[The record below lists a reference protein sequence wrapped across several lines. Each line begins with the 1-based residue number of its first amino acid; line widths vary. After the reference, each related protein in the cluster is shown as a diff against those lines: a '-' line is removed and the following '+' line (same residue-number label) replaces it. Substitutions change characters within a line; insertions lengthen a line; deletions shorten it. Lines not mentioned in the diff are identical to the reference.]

1 MKYASAAAFRTA
13 LEQRLLNQSR
23 ETGTSPVRL
32 RKTVVFDR
40 LLARLKEV
48 APDRWILKGALAL
61 DFRLGAKTRTT
72 KDMDLAREDH
82 EEAAT
87 TDFIAA
93 QTAELD
99 DFFSFAIQKTR
110 DLGDRAEGAVRYHAR
125 TELAGRLFEE
135 VIVDVGFS
143 DALPRPVDRLRGP
156 DLLSF
161 AGIEPVEVP
170 ALPLEQHVA
179 EKLHAYSRTY
189 GEGFASTRVKDL
201 VDLVLVKSFA
211 SLDADRLREGLL
223 EKFEKRRQQPLP
235 ETLPP
240 PPTEWA
246 PAYRRL
252 ATELGLGPNLG
263 TGHSEAAALVNPVLA
278 GRAQGRWSPDASAW
292 VEDPT
297 A

>member
-1 MKYASAAAFRTA
+1 M
-13 LEQRLLNQSR
+13 
-23 ETGTSPVRL
+23 RL

-48 APDRWILKGALAL
+48 APERWILKGALAL
-61 DFRLGAKTRTT
+61 DFRFGPRTRTT
-72 KDMDLAREDH
+72 KDMDLARADD

-87 TDFIAA
+87 ADFIAA
-93 QTAELD
+93 QTAEVGDL
-99 DFFSFAIQKTR
+99 FSFAIQKAR
-110 DLGDRAEGAVRYHAR
+110 DLGERAEGAVRYHAR
-125 TELAGRLFEE
+125 AELAGRLFEE

-143 DALPRPVDRLRGP
+143 DALPHTVDRLRGP

-179 EKLHAYSRTY
+179 EKVHAYTRTY
-189 GEGFASTRVKDL
+189 GKSLTSTRVKDL

-211 SLDADRLREGLL
+211 SLDADRLHASLL
-223 EKFEKRRQQPLP
+223 QTFQRRRQHPLP

-240 PPTEWA
+240 PPADWA
-246 PAYRRL
+246 LAYRRL
-252 ATELGLGPNLG
+252 ASELRLDADLA
-263 TGHSEAAALVNPVLA
+263 TGHSEAAALIDPVLA
-278 GRAQGRWSPDASAW
+278 GRAAGRWSPDRSAW
-292 VEDPT
+292 VDDVT

>member
-1 MKYASAAAFRTA
+1 MRYASGAAFRTA

-23 ETGTSPVRL
+23 ETGAALVRL

-48 APDRWILKGALAL
+48 APERWILKGALAL
-61 DFRLGAKTRTT
+61 DFRLGPRTRTT
-72 KDMDLAREDH
+72 KDMDLARADD

-87 TDFIAA
+87 ADFIAA
-93 QTAELD
+93 QTAEVD
-99 DFFSFAIQKTR
+99 DFFSFAIQKAR
-110 DLGDRAEGAVRYHAR
+110 DLGERAEGAVRYHVRA
-125 TELAGRLFEE
+125 ELAGRLFEE
-135 VIVDVGFS
+135 AIVDVGFS
-143 DALPRPVDRLRGP
+143 DALPQSVDRLRGP

-179 EKLHAYSRTY
+179 EKVHAYTRTC
-189 GEGFASTRVKDL
+189 GDGLSSTRVKDL
-201 VDLVLVKSFA
+201 VDLVLVRSFA
-211 SLDADRLREGLL
+211 SLDARKLDESLRQTFEG
-223 EKFEKRRQQPLP
+223 RHQQPLP

-246 PAYRRL
+246 PAYRRI
-252 ATELGLGPNLG
+252 AIELGLDPDLG
-263 TGHSEAAALVNPVLA
+263 TGHSEAAALIDPVLA
-278 GRAQGRWSPDASAW
+278 GRARGRWSPDRSAW
-292 VEDPT
+292 VEDST